1 MRVPAGSRTI
11 APVNLTQTN
20 QRDVVDRHG
29 HVVILVEDDAGL
41 RGALERVLRASGFE
55 AQSYASAEAALA
67 DHRLESADC
76 LVVDLNL
83 PAMSGLDL
91 VDRVRRHGVT
101 VPTVLITAHDEPRV
115 RDEVTRRGIQHF
127 LAKPFL
133 GSALVR
139 LLDSVIAGTSND
151 APAGIN

>member
-1 MRVPAGSRTI
+1 MSSSLSKTTR
-11 APVNLTQTN
+11 
-20 QRDVVDRHG
+20 
-29 HVVILVEDDAGL
+29 
-41 RGALERVLRASGFE
+41 
-55 AQSYASAEAALA
+55 ASAEAALA
-67 DHRLESADC
+67 DHRLEWADC

-91 VDRVRRHGVT
+91 VDRVRQHGFT

-115 RDEVTRRGIQHF
+115 RDEIHRSGIQHF

-139 LLDSVIAGTSND
+139 LLDSVIAGSGDD
-151 APAGIN
+151 ALAGS

>member
-1 MRVPAGSRTI
+1 
-11 APVNLTQTN
+11 VNLTQSN
-20 QRDVVDRHG
+20 QRDIVDRHG

-67 DHRLESADC
+67 DRRLAWADC

-91 VDRVRRHGVT
+91 VDRIRQHGVT

-115 RDEVTRRGIQHF
+115 RDEVRRRGIQHF

-139 LLDSVIAGTSND
+139 LLDGAIARHRATVAAARSPG
-151 APAGIN
+151 AG

>member
-1 MRVPAGSRTI
+1 M
-11 APVNLTQTN
+11 NLTQSN
-20 QRDVVDRHG
+20 PRDIVDRHG

-67 DHRLESADC
+67 DRRLAWADC

-91 VDRVRRHGVT
+91 VDRVRQHGVA

-115 RDEVTRRGIQHF
+115 RDEVKSRGIEHF

-139 LLDSVIAGTSND
+139 LLDSVIARPSGA
-151 APAGIN
+151 APTGS

>member
-1 MRVPAGSRTI
+1 MRAPAGSRTI
-11 APVNLTQTN
+11 PWVNLTQSN
-20 QRDVVDRHG
+20 QRDIVDRHG

-41 RGALERVLRASGFE
+41 RGALERVLRAAGFE

-67 DHRLESADC
+67 DHRLEWADC

-91 VDRVRRHGVT
+91 VDRVRQHGVT
-101 VPTVLITAHDEPRV
+101 VPAVLITAHDEPHV
-115 RDEVTRRGIQHF
+115 KDEVKRRGIQHF
-127 LAKPFL
+127 LVKPFL

-139 LLDSVIAGTSND
+139 LLDGVIIGSGD
-151 APAGIN
+151 GAPAGS

>member
-1 MRVPAGSRTI
+1 M
-11 APVNLTQTN
+11 NLPESTP
-20 QRDVVDRHG
+20 RDVVDRHG

-41 RGALERVLRASGFE
+41 RGALERVLLAAGFE
-55 AQSYASAEAALA
+55 AQSYSSAEAALA
-67 DHRLESADC
+67 DHRLKWADC

-91 VDRVRRHGVT
+91 VDRVRQHGVT

-115 RDEVTRRGIQHF
+115 RDEVKRRGIQHF

-139 LLDSVIAGTSND
+139 LLDSVITGSGD
-151 APAGIN
+151 VHPQEVS

>member
-1 MRVPAGSRTI
+1 M
-11 APVNLTQTN
+11 NLPESTP
-20 QRDVVDRHG
+20 RDVVDRHG

-41 RGALERVLRASGFE
+41 RSAVERVLRAAGFE

-67 DHRLESADC
+67 DHRLQWADC

-91 VDRVRRHGVT
+91 VDRVRQHGVT

-115 RDEVTRRGIQHF
+115 RDEIKRRGIQHF

-139 LLDSVIAGTSND
+139 LLDSVITGSNDD
-151 APAGIN
+151 APAPS

>member
-1 MRVPAGSRTI
+1 M
-11 APVNLTQTN
+11 NLSESSP
-20 QRDVVDRHG
+20 RDVVDRHG

-41 RGALERVLRASGFE
+41 RGALERVLRAAGFE
-55 AQSYASAEAALA
+55 SQSYASAEAALA
-67 DHRLESADC
+67 DHRLEWADC

-91 VDRVRRHGVT
+91 VDRIRQHGVT

-115 RDEVTRRGIQHF
+115 RDEVRRRGIQHF

-139 LLDSVIAGTSND
+139 LLDSVIIGAGDSE
-151 APAGIN
+151 PAGS

>member
-1 MRVPAGSRTI
+1 
-11 APVNLTQTN
+11 VNLPHSTP
-20 QRDVVDRHG
+20 RDVVDRHG

-41 RGALERVLRASGFE
+41 RGALERVLRAAGFE

-67 DHRLESADC
+67 DHRLEWADC

-91 VDRVRRHGVT
+91 VDRVRKHGVT

-115 RDEVTRRGIQHF
+115 RDEVKRRGVQHF

-139 LLDSVIAGTSND
+139 LLDSVITGSGDVRPQEAS
-151 APAGIN
+151 

>member
-1 MRVPAGSRTI
+1 M
-11 APVNLTQTN
+11 NLTQSN
-20 QRDVVDRHG
+20 PRDIVDRHG

-67 DHRLESADC
+67 DHRLEWADC

-91 VDRVRRHGVT
+91 VDRVRQHGVA

-115 RDEVTRRGIQHF
+115 RDEVKSRGIEHF

-139 LLDSVIAGTSND
+139 LLDSVIARPSGE
-151 APAGIN
+151 APTGS

>member
-1 MRVPAGSRTI
+1 MRYSAASRTI
-11 APVNLTQTN
+11 PRVNLTQSH
-20 QRDVVDRHG
+20 QRDIVDRHG

-55 AQSYASAEAALA
+55 AQSYASAEAVLA
-67 DHRLESADC
+67 DHRLEWADC

-91 VDRVRRHGVT
+91 VDRIRQHGAT

-115 RDEVTRRGIQHF
+115 RDEVRRRGIQHF

-139 LLDSVIAGTSND
+139 LLDSVIAGSSDDPHTPS
-151 APAGIN
+151 

>member
-1 MRVPAGSRTI
+1 
-11 APVNLTQTN
+11 VNLTQLN

-67 DHRLESADC
+67 DHRLECADC

-91 VDRVRRHGVT
+91 VDRMRQHGVT

-115 RDEVTRRGIQHF
+115 RAEVKRRGIQHF

-139 LLDSVIAGTSND
+139 LLDNVIAGTAKD
-151 APAGIN
+151 APAGTG